1 MYLHNKLSKNK
12 ELFCGLLR
20 SINRPN
26 TEKLLLELERLGFF
40 MAPASCHEHLPFE
53 GGLLIHSLNTYCVM
67 RYLSR
72 IMKEYADIPH
82 DSIVVC
88 SLLHDVCKADRYSL
102 LCDGTYQRDF
112 DSSLPIGHSE
122 KSLAII
128 MGAGFPLS
136 ESEIA
141 AIRWHMAPYRLNK
154 QNEDEM
160 YSYECAIWKYPL
172 VTLISCSDTLCAK
185 VIEVAAQW
193 LDV

>member
-1 MYLHNKLSKNK
+1 MYLQNKLSKNK
-12 ELFCGLLR
+12 ELFCDLLR

-26 TEKLLLELERLGFF
+26 TENLLFELERLGFF
-40 MAPASCHEHLPFE
+40 EAPASCHEHLPFE
-53 GGLLIHSLNTYCVM
+53 GGLLIHSLNTYGIM

-72 IMKEYADIPH
+72 IMKEYANIPY

-88 SLLHDVCKADRYSL
+88 SLLHDVCKADRYTL
-102 LCDGTYQRDF
+102 LSGGYYQKNF

-128 MGAGFPLS
+128 MGTGFPLF
-136 ESEIA
+136 EPEIA

-160 YSYECAIWKYPL
+160 YSYECAICRYPL

-185 VIEVAAQW
+185 IIEVAAQW